1 MQIIELITKYLLIL
15 LISIISL
22 SVNAQNKGEVTGFN
36 IPRFV
41 SIKSDDSN
49 LRVGPSMNYP
59 ILIKYIQKN
68 MPLEIVDEYDVWR
81 QVKDFHNQTGW
92 IHKSLLKGDRYV
104 IISYQN
110 LQKYNLHNQPNGKI
124 IGLINKNNIVELK
137 KCLIDWC
144 LINYDGNLGWILKK
158 NLWGVYKKEIYNINH
173 TQPIIELY
181 WKINESISKYIIPL
195 IYNK

>member
-1 MQIIELITKYLLIL
+1 MKITASLKIYIFII
-15 LISIISL
+15 LISILTFSL
-22 SVNAQNKGEVTGFN
+22 NAQNKGEVTGFN

-68 MPLEIVDEYDVWR
+68 MPLEIIDEYDVWR

-110 LQKYNLHNQPNGKI
+110 L
-124 IGLINKNNIVELK
+124 
-137 KCLIDWC
+137 
-144 LINYDGNLGWILKK
+144 
-158 NLWGVYKKEIYNINH
+158 
-173 TQPIIELY
+173 
-181 WKINESISKYIIPL
+181 
-195 IYNK
+195 